1 METQPPKEEAV
12 AAAPAADEPA
22 TASPEAAHAE
32 RVDLAPETAP
42 EADASAAA
50 EPTDANAPKDEA
62 NAPDPVAVPGPPTEP
77 ETLVGTALT
86 RDWKRPPLSECTP
99 EDFMLDFLRFHDR
112 RGDDWEVVWDI
123 LDNSLR
129 RSGRPM
135 DCLAFYKELCHR
147 GGFRDRASAKKRVK
161 MPHVF
166 QSLHNYYEH
175 HTYTDIGNNLLNT
188 YERFFLPYENAHPED
203 RQNVPCAKCK
213 QGHIECTKWDKW
225 GQMVSC
231 DGCDT
236 WYHVDCCEPGSV
248 RRGRLERITSF
259 LCAVCDAAATN
270 VGGIDHSTGPG
281 EPPVKRTRDEIDAVG
296 CARVDE
302 FYERHLAMRRRRN
315 RKHDPDFVKPTRLPA
330 ADPAAA
336 AAAETATA
344 PASAH
349 AHAAAAAAAALV
361 AGSADFQAAARVS
374 EDQ

>member
-12 AAAPAADEPA
+12 AAAPAADEPG
-22 TASPEAAHAE
+22 TTSSEAAHAE
-32 RVDLAPETAP
+32 RVDLAPETVP
-42 EADASAAA
+42 GADASAAA
-50 EPTDANAPKDEA
+50 EPNDANAPKDEA
-62 NAPDPVAVPGPPTEP
+62 NAPVPVAVPGPSPEP

-86 RDWKRPPLSECTP
+86 SDWQRPPLSECTP

-112 RGDDWEVVWDI
+112 RGDDWEVVWDL

-135 DCLAFYKELCHR
+135 DCLGLYKEICHR
-147 GGFRDRASAKKRVK
+147 GGFRDRASAKKRIK

-188 YERFFLPYENAHPED
+188 YERFFLAYENAHPED

-213 QGHIECTKWDKW
+213 QGHIESTKWDRW

-231 DGCDT
+231 DGCGT

-259 LCAVCDAAATN
+259 LCAVCGAAATN
-270 VGGIDHSTGPG
+270 FGGIDHSTRAG
-281 EPPVKRTRDEIDAVG
+281 EPPVKRTRDEIDTVG
-296 CARVDE
+296 CARVDD

-315 RKHDPDFVKPTRLPA
+315 RKHDPGFVRPTRLPLLVTLA
-330 ADPAAA
+330 CAPAAA
-336 AAAETATA
+336 AT
-344 PASAH
+344 
-349 AHAAAAAAAALV
+349 V
-361 AGSADFQAAARVS
+361 AGSDAQAEARVS
-374 EDQ
+374 ENQ